1 MCGSSII
8 EYDHVDPEFAEARE
22 HNPSC
27 IALLCPQCHSKVTT
41 GFWSREKA
49 KEALAKPRCKE
60 AGFSNEMFDLGK
72 KHPSVAFAGVTL
84 TNCEIPVLVKDLPLF
99 QIKAPESVNAPFLL
113 TAYFFN
119 ASGQPSLAIRDN
131 EWFALTSNWDVE
143 VSGGAITVRDAPGHI
158 SLRLVADPPSGLIVE
173 NVDMLVYGLHFT
185 GDRDHLVVGF
195 PGGGSTRFTSCLADN
210 CRVGLALG

>member
-1 MCGSSII
+1 
-8 EYDHVDPEFAEARE
+8 
-22 HNPSC
+22 
-27 IALLCPQCHSKVTT
+27 
-41 GFWSREKA
+41 
-49 KEALAKPRCKE
+49 
-60 AGFSNEMFDLGK
+60 MFDLGK

-84 TNCEIPVLVKDLPLF
+84 TNCEIPVLVRDLPLF
-99 QIKAPESVNAPFLL
+99 QIKEPESDNAPFLL

-119 ASGQPSLAIRDN
+119 ASGKPSLSIRDN

-185 GDRDHLVVGF
+185 GDRDQLVVGF